1 MLILF
6 FLFLLSSLSN
16 SGVPT
21 KWIPSGILLLFSV
34 TFALS
39 VDVVSKA
46 ENTSLTALKSSSSS

>member
-1 MLILF
+1 MLIL
-6 FLFLLSSLSN
+6 LFLLSSLSN

>member
-1 MLILF
+1 MLIL
-6 FLFLLSSLSN
+6 LFLLSSLSN

-39 VDVVSKA
+39 VDVVTKA
-46 ENTSLTALKSSSSS
+46 ENTSLIALKSRSSS